1 MKDRISEIVEE
12 KRMKACGL
20 WLDNNDENS
29 KSIRRVVTVNAV
41 GQVWRE
47 LRERSNISLKR
58 SSYG

>member
-12 KRMKACGL
+12 KRMKARGA

-41 GQVWRE
+41 GQAWRE